1 MSNIDKN
8 IRRVGLLL
16 IIILIIGLFVGVTL
30 FITYISP
37 VNSESEEEIAFIIEN
52 GWSKNKILEELENKD
67 LIKSSFF
74 AKILLKMNDSELYA
88 GTYNLSKDMSTSE
101 ILDSI
106 KNQESVENE
115 TITVTFV
122 EGKRLTSYVKQISQE
137 FGFTEDE
144 IFDKLNNQEYLS
156 KLIDKYWF
164 LTSNILNE
172 NIYYP
177 LEGYLYPDT
186 YVFKKNSSLE
196 EILDKFLSNLEEKL
210 SVYKEDIEISKYSV
224 HEYLTMA
231 SIVELEGANSSDRN
245 MVAGV
250 FYNRL
255 NDGWTLGSD
264 VTTYYAVNKD
274 FSVDLTLS
282 DLRSCNGY
290 NTRGD
295 CVEGLPIGPVCNAGL
310 SSISA
315 AIEPVDNDYYYFV
328 ADKEKNT
335 YFNKTERE
343 HNSTISKLKSEG
355 KWYEY

>member
-1 MSNIDKN
+1 MTKVDKI
-8 IRRVGLLL
+8 IRKVGLIGLLLL
-16 IIILIIGLFVGVTL
+16 IIGSFVFGILFTISMFPIDENNEQSISFV
-30 FITYISP
+30 I
-37 VNSESEEEIAFIIEN
+37 ES
-52 GWSKNKILEELENKD
+52 GWSKNKIVQELDKNE
-67 LIKSSFF
+67 LIRSSFF
-74 AKILLKMNDSELYA
+74 TKIYLKMNNYELYA
-88 GTYNLSKDMSTSE
+88 GTYNLSKDMSTFE
-101 ILDSI
+101 ILNVI

-115 TITVTFV
+115 TINITFV
-122 EGKRLTSYVKQISQE
+122 EGKRLTYYVKQISTE
-137 FGFTEDE
+137 FNFNEEDILE
-144 IFDKLNNQEYLS
+144 KLNNHEYLN

-164 LTSNILNE
+164 LTSDILNE
-172 NIYYP
+172 EIYYP

-186 YVFKKNSSLE
+186 YVFKKNSTIE
-196 EILDKFLSNLEEKL
+196 EIVDKMLSNLDTKL
-210 SVYKEDIEISKYSV
+210 AVYKEDISVSNYSV
-224 HEYLTMA
+224 HQYLTMA

-274 FSVDLTLS
+274 FSVDLTYS

-295 CVEGLPIGPVCNAGL
+295 CVDGLPIGPVCNAGL

-315 AIEPVDNDYYYFV
+315 AIEPIDNDYYYFV

-335 YFNKTERE
+335 YFNKTESE
-343 HNSTISKLKSEG
+343 HNSTIARLKSEG

>member
-74 AKILLKMNDSELYA
+74 AKLLLKMNDSELYA

-255 NDGWTLGSD
+255 NDGWSLGSD

-274 FSVDLTLS
+274 FSVDLTYS